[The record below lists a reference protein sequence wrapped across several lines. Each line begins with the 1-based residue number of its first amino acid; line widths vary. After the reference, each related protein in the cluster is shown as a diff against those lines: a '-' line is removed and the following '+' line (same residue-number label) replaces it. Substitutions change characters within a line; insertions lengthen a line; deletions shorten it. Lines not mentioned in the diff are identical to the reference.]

1 MSSVRDTASF
11 FTRGNSAQFEYV
23 LALYPQVLQLKANS
37 KCKKPDELIKLDDW
51 YQNKLPQLIKKRGKD
66 QYMLHEELVK
76 TMKWKQTRGKF
87 FPQLSYLI
95 KVNTP
100 RAVQAETKKA
110 FRKLPNLEQAITALS
125 NLKGVG
131 TTMAS
136 ALLAAAAPETAPFM
150 ADECLMA
157 IPEIEGIDYTTREY
171 MNFVQHIQTTTDRLN
186 RECHPVP
193 AGGDEP
199 DAQADSSST
208 PDASAAKGNGNGTS
222 AEAEADAS
230 DAEDDSTNSSNE
242 GTSSAAK
249 KNQPDTTSD
258 TLKAHE
264 KKWTPHR
271 VELALWT
278 HYVASEL
285 QPELLENIP
294 EEGRNN
300 TNDTSAS
307 SSSASN
313 HNKSDSPDAATKTN
327 GAALAEEPSDESN
340 SATEHGKSGPV
351 SDESSKLGLDSLD
364 ECTKSEDSMEK
375 PSTVT
380 PATTTPTTTSSR
392 KRPVPANVR
401 RNTMY
406 SNLISTSTT
415 PATTTTTTTATPVR
429 TNEHLLSSSKRRSA
443 DGERNSSG
451 DDDDDDEQSPR
462 LSKHTKI
469 G

>member
-193 AGGDEP
+193 AGEEP
-199 DAQADSSST
+199 AQDSSNT
-208 PDASAAKGNGNGTS
+208 PDASAVKGNGNGTS

-242 GTSSAAK
+242 GTSSAEKK
-249 KNQPDTTSD
+249 KNQPDTTND

-264 KKWTPHR
+264 KKWSPHR

-285 QPELLENIP
+285 QPDLLENIP
-294 EEGRNN
+294 EEGRNS
-300 TNDTSAS
+300 TNDTNAS
-307 SSSASN
+307 SSSGSN
-313 HNKSDSPDAATKTN
+313 HNKSDSPDSATKTN
-327 GAALAEEPSDESN
+327 GATLAEEPSDESN

-375 PSTVT
+375 PSTTT
-380 PATTTPTTTSSR
+380 PASTTATTTTISSTTTSSR
-392 KRPVPANVR
+392 KRPVPAN
-401 RNTMY
+401 
-406 SNLISTSTT
+406 
-415 PATTTTTTTATPVR
+415 
-429 TNEHLLSSSKRRSA
+429 HLLSSSKRRSA

-451 DDDDDDEQSPR
+451 DDDDDDDGEASPR